1 MADWI
6 KIHRSILDSYCFATS
21 DNFKIWTWMLL
32 KANFKRG
39 FVPLKIGKGFITVK
53 VERGQF
59 IFGRNAAEKEL
70 KIDGMKVYRVLQKYE
85 ELEQVKIEVNSQYSL
100 VTICKYD
107 IYQSKQEPDAQP
119 KNNQRTTNEQSM
131 SNGCATDEHKE
142 EELEEEEFKEEKE
155 LYAGGKNFDFEEILN
170 PSSFPTWRAECSA
183 LLNDDYFKQGFCK
196 DQGLPMG
203 NTEEL
208 MREFVRKLNLE
219 NDFKNVAG
227 LKVHFV
233 RHYKKHLNGKTYSA
247 FTHSKGFIEVPDPS
261 DYDKMQTW

>member
-1 MADWI
+1 MD
-6 KIHRSILDSYCFATS
+6 
-21 DNFKIWTWMLL
+21 
-32 KANFKRG
+32 
-39 FVPLKIGKGFITVK
+39 
-53 VERGQF
+53 
-59 IFGRNAAEKEL
+59 KEL
-70 KIDGMKVYRVLQKYE
+70 NGYDLSRVWFDFCFDNPELITPNHIAIYFFAIEHCNRMGWKSKFGFPTQMAMDAIGIKKHGTYIKYFNDLCKWGFFILIQKST
-85 ELEQVKIEVNSQYSL
+85 NQYSANIISL
-100 VTICKYD
+100 SLALPKKGKALGKAIAKHGA
-107 IYQSKQEPDAQP
+107 KQTE
-119 KNNQRTTNEQSM
+119 
-131 SNGCATDEHKE
+131 SNGQSNGSIDKHITLEPLNL
-142 EELEEEEFKEEKE
+142 ELGQAEN
-155 LYAGGKNFDFEEILN
+155 NFDFEEILN

-183 LLNDDYFKQGFCK
+183 FLNDDYFKQGFCK
-196 DQGLPMG
+196 DQSLPMG